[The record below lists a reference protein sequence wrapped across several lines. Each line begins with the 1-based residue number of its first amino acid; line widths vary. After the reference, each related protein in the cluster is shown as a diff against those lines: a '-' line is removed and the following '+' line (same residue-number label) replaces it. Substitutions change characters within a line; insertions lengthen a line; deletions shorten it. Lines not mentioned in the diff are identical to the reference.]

1 MVNKRE
7 GRLSL
12 AELCTKY
19 GKVLRHCSLLE
30 GIAPEAYEE
39 ALSFFRA
46 RPVALD
52 KHEILQRLDEPF
64 RYGGIVLFGSLEGS
78 FLNEND
84 AKISV
89 SRFEPGRLY
98 GEALGCVQPP
108 HSPIQLEAIRDSLV
122 LLLDLSALHQ
132 EAASLAGIQYHLAMN
147 LIHGLAGR
155 NVYQHQKLRILSQKK
170 LRDRIAIF
178 LGGLPHTEDGAAVVK
193 LTTTAMAEFL
203 GVSRSALSREIGALQ
218 DEGVLRIEGEKF
230 YFQQEI

>member
-1 MVNKRE
+1 MVNQRE
-7 GRLSL
+7 GKLTL
-12 AELCTKY
+12 AELCAKY
-19 GKVLRHCSLLE
+19 EKVLKHCSLLE
-30 GIAPEAYEE
+30 GIRPEEYEA
-39 ALSFFRA
+39 ALAFFHA

-64 RYGGIVLFGSLEGS
+64 RYAGIVLFGSIEGS

-98 GEALGCVQPP
+98 GEAFGCVLPP
-108 HSPIQLEAIRDSLV
+108 HSPIQLEALRDSLV
-122 LLLDLSALHQ
+122 LLLDLTALHQ
-132 EAASLAGIQYHLAMN
+132 EAASLSGVQYHLAIN
-147 LIHGLAGR
+147 IIHGLARR
-155 NVYQHQKLRILSQKK
+155 NVYQHQKMRILSQKK

-178 LGGLPHTEDGAAVVK
+178 LGGMPHTEDGASIVK

-218 DEGVLRIEGEKF
+218 DEGLLRIDGEKF
-230 YFQQEI
+230 YFQQEL